1 MVAVAAVAVEP
12 QLHLRH
18 RKGEAGSTAAAVT
31 TGKFLHDLL
40 PGMTKPTPANARA
53 TQTRLI
59 SRTTIRTMT
68 SARCVVVKVVLVA
81 RERGA
86 GRDLVMIAVVVLATG
101 VGAGG
106 AVGAFGMLGGRI
118 V

>member
-1 MVAVAAVAVEP
+1 
-12 QLHLRH
+12 
-18 RKGEAGSTAAAVT
+18 
-31 TGKFLHDLL
+31 
-40 PGMTKPTPANARA
+40 
-53 TQTRLI
+53 
-59 SRTTIRTMT
+59 MT

-81 RERGA
+81 REEGA